1 MNVKALHHEIMN
13 RKYDSE
19 TAYSLETGVVS
30 LIDNIYVCMF
40 FHITL

>member
-19 TAYSLETGVVS
+19 TALLETGVVS